1 MIKGKTLTPLL
12 LAGIFVLMLGLS
24 FAAVPLY
31 DLFCRVTGF
40 GGTTQVSKEAP
51 KIVLDKVV
59 SVRFDTNVNNLEW
72 NFKEKSNVIDV
83 KVGQVNRIEFEVENL
98 GNETSH
104 GVASFNVS
112 PASFGKYYS
121 FIPNH
126 TLAFTADGAFI
137 DFRNVGDRLIVSERY
152 YLGGPENLRGYK
164 FARVSPRRTLS
175 NGKFVRIGGNKYVYS
190 AFEYL
195 YPLALETGLKGILF
209 IDVGETYEET
219 QTIDLNPWDMKKDIG
234 FGFRWLSPVGPLKLD
249 FGFPLGN
256 RESDESKF
264 EVQFSFGSV
273 FVF

>member
-51 KIVLDKVV
+51 KIVLDKGV

-72 NFKEKSNVIDV
+72 NFKAKSNVIDV

-98 GNETSH
+98 GNETTH

-121 FIPNH
+121 KLGCFCFEKQELKAGEKATYIMTFYLDPEMVNDP
-126 TLAFTADGAFI
+126 TTKNLQDVTMSYTFFSTD
-137 DFRNVGDRLIVSERY
+137 Y
-152 YLGGPENLRGYK
+152 YK
-164 FARVSPRRTLS
+164 QS
-175 NGKFVRIGGNKYVYS
+175 
-190 AFEYL
+190 
-195 YPLALETGLKGILF
+195 
-209 IDVGETYEET
+209 
-219 QTIDLNPWDMKKDIG
+219 
-234 FGFRWLSPVGPLKLD
+234 
-249 FGFPLGN
+249 
-256 RESDESKF
+256 
-264 EVQFSFGSV
+264 
-273 FVF
+273 